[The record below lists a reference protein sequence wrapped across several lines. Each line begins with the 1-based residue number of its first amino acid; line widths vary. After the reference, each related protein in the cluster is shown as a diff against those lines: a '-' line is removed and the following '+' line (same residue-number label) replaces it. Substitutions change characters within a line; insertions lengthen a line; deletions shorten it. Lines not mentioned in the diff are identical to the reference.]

1 MKFESL
7 PGKLPQLEMKHF
19 WNRNKIANYEIE
31 KLSFKLYMRSSYTI
45 TVMAATTA
53 IFNTEQKHNSINE

>member
-1 MKFESL
+1 MKFESH

-19 WNRNKIANYEIE
+19 WNPTYSISE
-31 KLSFKLYMRSSYTI
+31 TI
-45 TVMAATTA
+45 VLVTA